1 MKISTILDHID
12 SGHMALPEF
21 QRGYVWNRDQV
32 RGLMQSLY
40 RRYPVGSLL
49 VWATKSDDAEYRGDQ
64 PVAAGIVKLLLDGQ
78 QRMTSLYGIVR
89 GKPPKF
95 FDGNTKAFT
104 GLRFH
109 LDSEEFSFYQPV
121 KMKGDLLWID
131 VSDLMS
137 SGLDKYITSLSSMQG
152 LQFSI
157 GEYVRRL
164 NSILNIAQ
172 VDLHIEEV
180 TGEDKTIDVVV
191 DIFNRVNSGGTKLSQ
206 GDLALAKICAES
218 PTARDRMKSALKRW
232 HGAGY
237 RFNLDWLLRN
247 VNTVVTGEAK
257 FTAMHNLD
265 SKTFEQGLVRAE
277 KAIDYML
284 NAISGRL
291 GLDHDRVFFSRFAM
305 PLMAHYLDRLGG
317 RFEDETARD
326 RLLYWYLTGG
336 MWGRYSTSTEST
348 LNRDLAAVE
357 ELKGSLDRLIGEL
370 RLWKGD
376 LRVFAAHFSGW
387 STGARFY
394 PVLYLLTRV
403 GEARDWD
410 SGLPLK
416 HGMLGKM
423 ASLEV
428 HHIFPKKIL
437 YETQHHRREVNA
449 VANFC
454 FLRKDTNLRIS
465 ASRPE
470 EYFPRI
476 AARYPGALESQW
488 IPMDDL
494 LWKVEN
500 YRDFLE
506 TRRQLLADAA
516 NKFLEQL
523 CPEHLEAPDLMPTAT
538 VAGGQTATPDVAG
551 GVESQDEE
559 QALADVAEWIAKRG
573 LPEGQ
578 YLFELTDPETGTAL
592 AILDLAWPDGLQTE
606 LSEPVALLINE
617 EPEVVAT
624 ASAQGYKCF
633 TRVRR
638 FKHYVKQKILADE
651 EIAA

>member
-1 MKISTILDHID
+1 
-12 SGHMALPEF
+12 
-21 QRGYVWNRDQV
+21 
-32 RGLMQSLY
+32 
-40 RRYPVGSLL
+40 
-49 VWATKSDDAEYRGDQ
+49 
-64 PVAAGIVKLLLDGQ
+64 
-78 QRMTSLYGIVR
+78 
-89 GKPPKF
+89 
-95 FDGNTKAFT
+95 
-104 GLRFH
+104 
-109 LDSEEFSFYQPV
+109 
-121 KMKGDLLWID
+121 
-131 VSDLMS
+131 
-137 SGLDKYITSLSSMQG
+137 
-152 LQFSI
+152 
-157 GEYVRRL
+157 
-164 NSILNIAQ
+164 
-172 VDLHIEEV
+172 
-180 TGEDKTIDVVV
+180 
-191 DIFNRVNSGGTKLSQ
+191 
-206 GDLALAKICAES
+206 
-218 PTARDRMKSALKRW
+218 
-232 HGAGY
+232 
-237 RFNLDWLLRN
+237 

-257 FTAMHNLD
+257 FTAMHSLE
-265 SKTFEQGLVRAE
+265 SKTFEQGLARAE

-305 PLMAHYLDRLGG
+305 PLMTHYLDRLGG
-317 RFEDETARD
+317 RFVDEAARD

-357 ELKGSLDRLIGEL
+357 ELEGSLDRLIAEL

-376 LRVFAAHFSGW
+376 LRVFPAHFSGW

-437 YETQHHRREVNA
+437 YEVKHHRREVNA

-476 AARYPGALESQW
+476 AERYPGALESQW
-488 IPMDDL
+488 VPMDEV

-516 NKFLEQL
+516 NKFLAQL
-523 CPEHLEAPDLMPTAT
+523 FPGHLEAPEILPKA
-538 VAGGQTATPDVAG
+538 AAPGGGQIAAGDIAG
-551 GVESQDEE
+551 GVESEDEE
-559 QALADVAEWIAKRG
+559 QLLADVGEWIAKRG

-578 YLFELTDPETGTAL
+578 YLYELTETETGTAL
-592 AILDLAWPDGLQTE
+592 AILDLAWPEGLQTE
-606 LSEPVALLINE
+606 LSEPVALLIDE

-633 TRVRR
+633 TRVRQ
-638 FKHYVKQKILADE
+638 FKRYVKQQILADE
-651 EIAA
+651 DIGA